1 MKTKIATTVLVLLTL
16 SVAGLRLYAQK
27 ETDMLKA
34 EIKKMNDKLVKAQT
48 ESDVKAIA
56 SLYAENAILMPNN
69 EPMIRGSQKMMEKQ
83 KADMA
88 SGLKMISMNLATDEV
103 FPDKL
108 YVTEVGHYVVTMK
121 VPNMPEPMTDNGK
134 YVTIWERQK
143 DGSLRIFI
151 DTWNSDV
158 NPMQMDDKMM
168 QKEKK

>member
-1 MKTKIATTVLVLLTL
+1 MKTKIATTLLVLLTL

-34 EIKKMNDKLVKAQT
+34 EIKKMNDKMVKAET
-48 ESDVKAIA
+48 DGDAKATA
-56 SLYAENAILMPNN
+56 SLYTDNAILMPNN
-69 EPMIRGSQKMMEKQ
+69 EPMIRGTQKMMEKER
-83 KADMA
+83 ADMA
-88 SGLKMISMNLATDEV
+88 AGFKMLSMNLTTDDV

-108 YVTEVGHYVVTMK
+108 YVTEVGHYVVKMK

-143 DGSLRIFI
+143 DGSLKIFI